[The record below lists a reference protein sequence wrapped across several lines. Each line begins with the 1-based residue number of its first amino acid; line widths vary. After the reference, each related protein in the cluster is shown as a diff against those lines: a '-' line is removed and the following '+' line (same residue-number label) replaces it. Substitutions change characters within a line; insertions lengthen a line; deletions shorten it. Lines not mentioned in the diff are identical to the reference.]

1 MKSLTALK
9 IKREGER
16 NKGKENARRPESEVY
31 VDDGGVGRYEEEEK
45 DEEEDG
51 AG

>member
-1 MKSLTALK
+1 MNEVIDSPKK
-9 IKREGER
+9 KKGER
-16 NKGKENARRPESEVY
+16 NKEKQNARRPESEVY
-31 VDDGGVGRYEEEEK
+31 VDEGGVGRCEEEEK